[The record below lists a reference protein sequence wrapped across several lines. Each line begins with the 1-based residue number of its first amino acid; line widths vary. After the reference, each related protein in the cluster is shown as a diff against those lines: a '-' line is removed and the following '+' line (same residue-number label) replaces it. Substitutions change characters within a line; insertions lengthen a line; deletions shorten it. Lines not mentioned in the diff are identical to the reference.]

1 MARGQGEMNAAP
13 SIILVEPQ
21 MGENIGMAARA
32 MANFGLSDLRLVRP
46 HQAWPNPRAKA
57 TASGADQVIDDAKLF
72 DSVEASIAD
81 LNYVLATTAR
91 RRDTF
96 QEIFGADEAARR
108 CGTKIAAGGKA
119 GILFGRERWGL
130 QNEEVAL
137 AQALVT
143 LPVDPRFA
151 SLNIAQ
157 AVVVV
162 AYEWRKVSTLGAL
175 PFSADTGTPATHAD
189 VEGLVGHFEAALD
202 RAGFFPTEDKRP
214 SMARNLRTLLTR
226 AGFNA
231 QEIRTLRG
239 AIASLERKRED

>member
-1 MARGQGEMNAAP
+1 MSAAP

-21 MGENIGMAARA
+21 IGENIGMAARA
-32 MANFGLSDLRLVRP
+32 MANFGLTDLRLVRP
-46 HQAWPNPRAKA
+46 RQAWPNPRAQA
-57 TASGADQVIDDAKLF
+57 TASGADHVIDGAKLF
-72 DSVEASIAD
+72 DSVEAAIAD

-91 RRDTF
+91 QRDTF
-96 QEIFGADEAARR
+96 QEVFGADEAARR
-108 CGTKIAAGGKA
+108 AGQKIAAGGKA

-137 AQALVT
+137 AHALVT
-143 LPVDPRFA
+143 LPVDPEFA

-162 AYEWRKVSTLGAL
+162 AYEWRKFSTGGAL
-175 PFSADTGTPATHAD
+175 PFSEDKGMPASHAD
-189 VEGLVGHFEAALD
+189 IEGLVGHFEAALD
-202 RAGFFPTEDKRP
+202 RAGFFPTEEKRP

-239 AIASLERKRED
+239 AIASLERKRGD